1 MAEEPI
7 IELNPE
13 DFEDLYFETSLS
25 KNLDRF
31 LAYARNQKPGLA
43 PFLPICGLTGSGKT
57 SIIKSWLKH
66 HHLKN
71 LYIEGYRTAKVVEV
85 EYYPRLSSGPSV
97 QFVSGDMLND
107 LLTPKTKKVPVLFS
121 EEEIDAVGEQTVI
134 VIDDYDRFGDEER
147 QALFDL
153 IAYRRVVDLRS
164 KNPDKT
170 VILNPLMM
178 IVVLDAGNY
187 AILNNDEK
195 RLFGITE

>member
-25 KNLDRF
+25 KSLDRF
-31 LAYARNQKPGLA
+31 LAYARSHEGVA
-43 PFLPICGLTGSGKT
+43 PFLPVSGLTGSGKT

-71 LYIEGYRTAKVVEV
+71 WYIEGYRTAKEVEV
-85 EYYPRLSSGPSV
+85 DYYPELSSGPSV
-97 QFVSGDMLND
+97 RLVNGDELND
-107 LLTPKTKKVPVLFS
+107 LLAPKKKTVSVLFS
-121 EEEIDAVGEQTVI
+121 EEEIDAVSEQTVI
-134 VIDDYDRFGDEER
+134 VIDDYDRFSQKER

-153 IAYRRVVDLRS
+153 IAYRRVVDTRS
-164 KNPDKT
+164 KNPDKA